1 VDSGAVIH
9 AVDEVIER
17 ARETA
22 DELVF
27 VGRTEGRA
35 GRPALW
41 FAEDF
46 RYELDE
52 SLVPRLERLKRALR
66 KKDAS
71 AEQEVVA

>member
-1 VDSGAVIH
+1 VIH

-46 RYELDE
+46 RYELE
-52 SLVPRLERLKRALR
+52 ERLVPRLERLKRALR
-66 KKDAS
+66 EKETRAAK
-71 AEQEVVA
+71 EVAA

>member
-1 VDSGAVIH
+1 MDSGAVIH

-52 SLVPRLERLKRALR
+52 RLVPRLERLKRALR
-66 KKDAS
+66 EKDSRAGR
-71 AEQEVVA
+71 EVAA

>member
-1 VDSGAVIH
+1 MDSGAVIH

-27 VGRTEGRA
+27 VARTEGQA

-46 RYELDE
+46 RYEFE
-52 SLVPRLERLKRALR
+52 ERLVPRLERLKRALR
-66 KKDAS
+66 EKETRAAK
-71 AEQEVVA
+71 EVAA

>member
-1 VDSGAVIH
+1 
-9 AVDEVIER
+9 VIER

-22 DELVF
+22 AELIF
-27 VGRTEGRA
+27 MGRTEGRA

-52 SLVPRLERLKRALR
+52 MLVPRLERLKRALR
-66 KKDAS
+66 EKDSRA
-71 AEQEVVA
+71 AREVAA

>member
-1 VDSGAVIH
+1 
-9 AVDEVIER
+9 VIER

-22 DELVF
+22 DELIF
-27 VGRTEGRA
+27 MGRTEGRA

-52 SLVPRLERLKRALR
+52 MLVPRLERLKRALR
-66 KKDAS
+66 EKDSRA
-71 AEQEVVA
+71 AREVAA